1 VCSQNKFDDL
11 RSSRIDSIPKVEIHY
26 GGPEA
31 PDLTGGDRR
40 VHRHK
45 REILWNGVMDET
57 MPRQKKPAAEA
68 PPSADAFLMG
78 IPEVARK
85 LNTTVPAVRALI
97 RSGRLRYVQIGHK
110 MLLSPKAI
118 ADFIQQSER
127 YYGEDRSR
135 ETDEQLPSSKPLRQR
150 TSAHRNPEDAT

>member
-1 VCSQNKFDDL
+1 MRTQDPSGTLPRIPPEPLDRPNK
-11 RSSRIDSIPKVEIHY
+11 R
-26 GGPEA
+26 
-31 PDLTGGDRR
+31 
-40 VHRHK
+40 
-45 REILWNGVMDET
+45 N
-57 MPRQKKPAAEA
+57 RQKNPTAL
-68 PPSADAFLMG
+68 PHPSDDAFLMG

-97 RSGRLRYVQIGHK
+97 RSGRLRYVRIGHK

-150 TSAHRNPEDAT
+150 TLPHRNPEYPT